1 MRKILLTLF
10 ALALL
15 ATFVAPSYAA
25 DFKMT
30 GFYRVRGI
38 AGNNGDRN
46 DDVDDSAQGFD
57 ALTRPR
63 FTAKVD
69 GGKIW
74 SIWEIDWYEA
84 RTENDR
90 TPNDANANILFG
102 RSGGRV
108 GVGTNRWVVDFAIPG
123 SALRARWGRT
133 DYTSPDKQIFDSA
146 GATRWPGFAVY
157 GKLSKNMS
165 LSMFMTRKGMSGRG
179 RTIGPED
186 ENNDS
191 YYASVGI
198 KVTPAMTLTPWV
210 ALSRDGKGR
219 SLTYAA
225 LNAKTKVGIVGLN
238 LSGVSVGGDAK
249 DGTDASG
256 WALLASGK
264 AGLGKLTLI
273 GTAIMLSGDD
283 DDDDMEEGRF
293 SHLMPGGGQFI
304 SGVMVTDRSTTG
316 GITSFRARLPRAGG
330 TRNAR
335 FQNLNGAVVI
345 GADAVYKVSKTFK
358 VAAGVHI
365 YQSAEDD
372 DMGNT
377 DYGTEFNTSF
387 EWKIYPKLRLRSQFG
402 YLATGDY
409 GLAADDPDDDTW
421 TAMFSLDHFF

>member
-10 ALALL
+10 AMALVV
-15 ATFVAPSYAA
+15 AFTAPSYAA
-25 DFKMT
+25 DFKFS
-30 GFYRVRGI
+30 GFYRIRAI
-38 AGNNGDRN
+38 AGNNGDR
-46 DDVDDSAQGFD
+46 DDNSDDSAQGMD

-63 FTAKVD
+63 FTATVD
-69 GGKIW
+69 KGKIW

-84 RTENDR
+84 SVGGTK
-90 TPNDANANILFG
+90 TGNDANANILFG

-108 GVGTNRWVVDFAIPG
+108 GVGTNRWVVDFALPG

-146 GATRWPGFAVY
+146 GSTRWPGLAVY

-165 LSMFMTRKGMSGRG
+165 LSMFMTRTSLSGSG

-186 ENNDS
+186 ENKDT

-198 KVTPAMTLTPWV
+198 KVSPAMTLTPWV

-225 LNAKTKVGIVGLN
+225 LHAKTKVGIVGLN
-238 LSGVSVGGDAK
+238 LTGASVGGDK
-249 DGTDASG
+249 DASTEASG

-283 DDDDMEEGRF
+283 NPNDMEDGAF
-293 SHLMPGGGQFI
+293 ANLMPGGGQFI

-316 GITSFRARLPRAGG
+316 GITSFRARLPNNGRSP
-330 TRNAR
+330 R
-335 FQNLNGAVVI
+335 FNNLNGAVVV
-345 GADAVYKVSKTFK
+345 GGDAVFAVSKTFK

-372 DMGNT
+372 AEGDT
-377 DYGTEFNTSF
+377 DFGTELNAGI
-387 EWKIYPKLRLRSQFG
+387 EWKIYPNLRLRSQ
-402 YLATGDY
+402 LAFLSRGDY
-409 GLAADDPDDDTW
+409 GVSPSDPNDDAW
-421 TAMFSLDHFF
+421 TAMVSLDHFF

>member
-1 MRKILLTLF
+1 M
-10 ALALL
+10 
-15 ATFVAPSYAA
+15 
-25 DFKMT
+25 
-30 GFYRVRGI
+30 
-38 AGNNGDRN
+38 
-46 DDVDDSAQGFD
+46 
-57 ALTRPR
+57 TRPR

-74 SIWEIDWYEA
+74 SIWEIDWYESRSGTKDDVDSKGKEIPYA
-84 RTENDR
+84 GDR
-90 TPNDANANILFG
+90 TGNDANANIVFG

-108 GVGTNRWVVDFAIPG
+108 GVGTNRWVVDFVLPG

-146 GATRWPGFAVY
+146 GGTRWPGFAVY

-165 LSMFMTRKGMSGRG
+165 LSMFMTRTSLSGSG
-179 RTIGPED
+179 RTIGAAD
-186 ENNDS
+186 ENKDN
-191 YYASVGI
+191 YYASVGV
-198 KVTPAMTLTPWV
+198 KVSPAMTLTPWV

-238 LSGVSVGGDAK
+238 LSGVSVGGDASA
-249 DGTDASG
+249 TSDASG

-283 DDDDMEEGRF
+283 NANDMEEGRF

-316 GITSFRARLPRAGG
+316 GITSFRARLPGAGG

-335 FQNLNGAVVI
+335 FQNLNGAAVV

-358 VAAGVHI
+358 VAAGIHI

-372 DMGNT
+372 AEGDT
-377 DYGTEFNTSF
+377 DYGTEFNAGF

-402 YLATGDY
+402 YLSTGDY
-409 GLAADDPDDDTW
+409 GISPGDPDDDTW